1 MATVPVKGLPG
12 ILGLFYNNSKGARKG
27 EESKQP
33 IKPRSSPK
41 LGDTVLT
48 PTPATLETNNPQYIE
63 DKGYK
68 AHPPIYRETISL
80 LPSSKLLIEQ
90 DKVYII
96 AQPIP
101 ALGTPRT
108 PYFIGQNV
116 SQFVK

>member
-1 MATVPVKGLPG
+1 LLG
-12 ILGLFYNNSKGARKG
+12 ILGLFYDDSKGAKKG

-41 LGDTVLT
+41 LEDAVLT
-48 PTPATLETNNPQYIE
+48 LTSITLGTDNPQYIE

-80 LPSSKLLIEQ
+80 LPSNKLLIER

-96 AQPIP
+96 A
-101 ALGTPRT
+101 
-108 PYFIGQNV
+108 
-116 SQFVK
+116 